1 MLAEELLVNDRGEFW
16 SRDQVE
22 NTDFVDMENLLTWL
36 QSHKEESEFGM
47 KYSREDVM
55 AYDFMERNIEF
66 IDGHYQMPLP
76 WKNNAVQL
84 L

>member
-1 MLAEELLVNDRGEFW
+1 MAEELLVNDRGEFW

-22 NTDFVDMENLLTWL
+22 NTDVVDMENLLTWL
-36 QSHKEESEFGM
+36 QSHKEASEFGM

-76 WKNNAVQL
+76 RKNNAMQL